1 MENQE
6 LMARD
11 AQCVMQ
17 TYGRFPIAIDH
28 GQGALLY
35 DVEGREYVDFT
46 SGIGVSAWATA
57 TGSGPAPWVHR
68 LCAWLMCP
76 IYSTVNRIL
85 RWPSNCARV
94 PG

>member
-6 LMARD
+6 LINRD

-28 GQGALLY
+28 GQGSLLY

-46 SGIGVSAWATA
+46 SGIGVNCLGYGNWKWASAVGTQALKLA
-57 TGSGPAPWVHR
+57 HISNLFLQRAIH
-68 LCAWLMCP
+68 CA
-76 IYSTVNRIL
+76 
-85 RWPSNCARV
+85 
-94 PG
+94 G